1 MESAS
6 TPGGASPPR
15 RILVVD
21 DDSSIREMI
30 SQALEDEG
38 YRVHSAAHGLEALDY
53 LKTSPEL
60 PCLIVLDLKMPIMD
74 GAEFRQQQRQDA
86 RLAKIPVLLL
96 TADQN
101 SHQDRARLG
110 AVKILN
116 KPVKLATLL
125 ETIQRVGC

>member
-1 MESAS
+1 MQSV
-6 TPGGASPPR
+6 TGPGGSAPTR
-15 RILVVD
+15 QILVVD

-38 YRVHSAAHGLEALDY
+38 YRVSSAAHGLEALDY
-53 LKTSPEL
+53 LKTSRDL

-74 GAEFRQQQRQDA
+74 GAEFRQQQQQDT
-86 RLAKIPVLLL
+86 RLAPIPVLLL

-101 SHQDRARLG
+101 SHKDRVRLG

-116 KPVKLATLL
+116 KPVKLDTLL